1 MTIVM
6 ILTHRAN
13 DQSIHRHH
21 PDRVITVASTIIII
35 TIHRHHDITRNHL
48 VDAVQA
54 VAVIVVATHGIQ
66 IVQSI
71 QIGPESIRDVN
82 GHRADQAKAVV
93 INVINIHMNE
103 VTHEVIVAIN
113 KVVIEFCIDLWPKP
127 IQIDFSKKTSQKEC
141 LHQV

>member
-1 MTIVM
+1 MTTVM
-6 ILTHRAN
+6 ILIHHAN

-35 TIHRHHDITRNHL
+35 IIHRHHDITRNPH
-48 VDAVQA
+48 VDAVQV

-71 QIGPESIRDVN
+71 QIGPESFRDVN
-82 GHRADQAKAVV
+82 GHRADQVKAVV
-93 INVINIHMNE
+93 INVISIHMNE

-113 KVVIEFCIDLWPKP
+113 KVVIEFSL
-127 IQIDFSKKTSQKEC
+127 SQFK
-141 LHQV
+141 